1 MLLALELADAGLIA
15 LPEEGETA
23 APSPGIAIVDGESI
37 ITGRAA
43 DTRARLTPRRVHNR
57 FWSEI
62 STEIIGGSFG
72 TTLRTA
78 DLAWTHL
85 HQLWQEV
92 GHGVDGVILVLPG
105 GYDERRISLILGVAR
120 SAGLPVDGLV
130 DASVVSSLGPTTDG
144 PAMVLDLELHR
155 AVLSIV
161 APGPRRTMVHLSEGI
176 GLAKLNDLWLR
187 WVAGVFLKTTRYD
200 PLHSARSEQDLYDQL
215 PAILGRL
222 ATRESTS
229 VSLKMDDTVFTV
241 DLNREA
247 AVTTV
252 SHLYAELDALMDAAG
267 VHHPTTL
274 RLSSRA
280 AMAPGLT
287 RRLAERSGLEAA
299 TLPLAAAAAGALD
312 FSSRIRSPGSALPLI
327 TDLGDPI
334 VEDEG

>member
-43 DTRARLTPRRVHNR
+43 DAKARLTPRRVHNR

-72 TTLRTA
+72 PNLRTA

-92 GHGVDGVILVLPG
+92 GHGVDGVTLVLPG

-130 DASVVSSLGPTTDG
+130 DASVASSIGRVSDG
-144 PAMVLDLELHR
+144 PAIHLDLELHR

-161 APGPRRTMVHLSEGI
+161 DPGPRRTMVHLSEGI

-200 PLHSARSEQDLYDQL
+200 PLHSARGEQDLADQL

-222 ATRESTS
+222 ATRDSIS

-241 DLNREA
+241 DLSREA
-247 AVTTV
+247 AVTV
-252 SHLYAELDALMDAAG
+252 ASNLYAELDPLMDAAG
-267 VHHPTTL
+267 ANHPTTL
-274 RLSSRA
+274 LVSSRA
-280 AMAPGLT
+280 AMAPGLSQ
-287 RRLAERSGLEAA
+287 RVSHRSGLEAT

-312 FSSRIRSPGSALPLI
+312 CSSRIRSPGSALPLI
-327 TDLGDPI
+327 TDLGNPG
-334 VEDEG
+334 VEEEG